1 MCVCVGVRGKEC
13 VGVLEELREESRGEK
28 RIRLSGVCVCV
39 GVRGR
44 ESVCVRGVER
54 RE

>member
-1 MCVCVGVRGKEC
+1 VCMS
-13 VGVLEELREESRGEK
+13 VLEELREESRRKK

-39 GVRGR
+39 GVRGG
-44 ESVCVRGVER
+44 ECVYECVRGVER

>member
-1 MCVCVGVRGKEC
+1 M
-13 VGVLEELREESRGEK
+13 LEKLREESREK
-28 RIRLSGVCVCV
+28 KIIRKRSVYVCV

-44 ESVCVRGVER
+44 ECVYECVRGVER